1 MAVLAGEAQVKQVV
15 IGTRT
20 GPGFDPGRLSC
31 FSYFNRPSSNPQR
44 DSQPVGRPG
53 LLDLGLVDALAFELH
68 RHVDSDLGRNSVRV
82 EEVVL
87 VDVDVDV
94 DVVVRD
100 AKVVGRRQALLLL
113 RLSMEGRQSVADVV
127 VVMCRRSARATVAD
141 AVFVVED
148 FEAVD
153 VGLFDVVVGSRFRL
167 FEAGAI
173 LTEPV
178 ERKKAEINFSLLFT
192 KAKAQPLLL

>member
-1 MAVLAGEAQVKQVV
+1 MLAGEAQVKQVV

-68 RHVDSDLGRNSVRV
+68 RHVDSDLGRNSGRV

-100 AKVVGRRQALLLL
+100 AKVVGRRQALLL

-127 VVMCRRSARATVAD
+127 VVLCRRSARATVAD

-153 VGLFDVVVGSRFRL
+153 GGLFDVVVGSRFRL

-178 ERKKAEINFSLLFT
+178 ERKKAAINFSLLFT